1 MRKLEVGLQFLPSE
15 RLQIETMNAISNL
28 SDDIRM
34 GVSDGIQNIA
44 GSELEKLSNTVNQ
57 FSNSISESKTH
68 MSELSKSYTKGLTDM
83 QKSFETSINQTS
95 DMLNDWI
102 KNDPSGT
109 IVTLFL
115 VFTVIIISLVLIAYL
130 IDHKKNKQNLQR
142 IFMLERAIKDL
153 IEQFR
158 AFELLFS
165 DQKKT
170 IQDYK
175 YSLEKI
181 DLEIARLA
189 DSSSGESKITLAIQM
204 ANQGKSI
211 SEISEATNLTTEEVE
226 PIIKYH
232 GKG

>member
-1 MRKLEVGLQFLPSE
+1 
-15 RLQIETMNAISNL
+15 MN
-28 SDDIRM
+28 
-34 GVSDGIQNIA
+34 
-44 GSELEKLSNTVNQ
+44 
-57 FSNSISESKTH
+57 F
-68 MSELSKSYTKGLTDM
+68 
-83 QKSFETSINQTS
+83 
-95 DMLNDWI
+95 LNDWI

-109 IVTLFL
+109 IFTLFL
-115 VFTVIIISLVLIAYL
+115 VFTITIISLVLVAYL
-130 IDHKKNKQNLQR
+130 IDHSKNKQNLQR

-211 SEISEATNLTTEEVE
+211 SEISEATNLSTEEVE

-232 GKG
+232 GKN

>member
-1 MRKLEVGLQFLPSE
+1 
-15 RLQIETMNAISNL
+15 MN
-28 SDDIRM
+28 
-34 GVSDGIQNIA
+34 
-44 GSELEKLSNTVNQ
+44 
-57 FSNSISESKTH
+57 F
-68 MSELSKSYTKGLTDM
+68 
-83 QKSFETSINQTS
+83 
-95 DMLNDWI
+95 LNDLI
-102 KNDPSGT
+102 RNDPSGT
-109 IVTLFL
+109 IFTFFL
-115 VFTVIIISLVLIAYL
+115 VFTIIIISLVLIAYL
-130 IDHKKNKQNLQR
+130 IDHRKNKQNLQR

-175 YSLEKI
+175 YLLEKI

-204 ANQGKSI
+204 ANQGKSV
-211 SEISEATNLTTEEVE
+211 SEISEATNLSTEEVE

-232 GKG
+232 GKV

>member
-1 MRKLEVGLQFLPSE
+1 
-15 RLQIETMNAISNL
+15 MNYFNNL
-28 SDDIRM
+28 
-34 GVSDGIQNIA
+34 
-44 GSELEKLSNTVNQ
+44 
-57 FSNSISESKTH
+57 
-68 MSELSKSYTKGLTDM
+68 
-83 QKSFETSINQTS
+83 
-95 DMLNDWI
+95 I

-109 IVTLFL
+109 IFTFFL
-115 VFTVIIISLVLIAYL
+115 IFTVFIICLVLVAYL
-130 IDHKKNKQNLQR
+130 IDNKKNKQNLQR

-153 IEQFR
+153 IEEFR

-165 DQKKT
+165 DQKKA

-204 ANQGKSI
+204 ANQGKSV
-211 SEISEATNLTTEEVE
+211 SEISEATNLSTEEVE

-232 GKG
+232 GKV

>member
-1 MRKLEVGLQFLPSE
+1 MIRVKT
-15 RLQIETMNAISNL
+15 IKNTIIKAL
-28 SDDIRM
+28 S
-34 GVSDGIQNIA
+34 S
-44 GSELEKLSNTVNQ
+44 LEKDHQLRDLLHSVKKLP
-57 FSNSISESKTH
+57 ESK
-68 MSELSKSYTKGLTDM
+68 
-83 QKSFETSINQTS
+83 
-95 DMLNDWI
+95 
-102 KNDPSGT
+102 
-109 IVTLFL
+109 
-115 VFTVIIISLVLIAYL
+115 
-130 IDHKKNKQNLQR
+130 LQ
-142 IFMLERAIKDL
+142 DL

-165 DQKKT
+165 DQKKA

-211 SEISEATNLTTEEVE
+211 SEISEATNLSTEEVE

-232 GKG
+232 GKV

>member
-1 MRKLEVGLQFLPSE
+1 
-15 RLQIETMNAISNL
+15 MNYFNNL
-28 SDDIRM
+28 
-34 GVSDGIQNIA
+34 
-44 GSELEKLSNTVNQ
+44 
-57 FSNSISESKTH
+57 
-68 MSELSKSYTKGLTDM
+68 
-83 QKSFETSINQTS
+83 
-95 DMLNDWI
+95 I

-109 IVTLFL
+109 IFTFFL
-115 VFTVIIISLVLIAYL
+115 IFTAFIICLVLVAYL
-130 IDHKKNKQNLQR
+130 IDNKKNKQNLQR

-153 IEQFR
+153 IEEFR

-165 DQKKT
+165 DQKKA

-232 GKG
+232 GKGQLHFKCFFSALNIEN

>member
-1 MRKLEVGLQFLPSE
+1 
-15 RLQIETMNAISNL
+15 MNYFNNL
-28 SDDIRM
+28 
-34 GVSDGIQNIA
+34 
-44 GSELEKLSNTVNQ
+44 
-57 FSNSISESKTH
+57 
-68 MSELSKSYTKGLTDM
+68 
-83 QKSFETSINQTS
+83 
-95 DMLNDWI
+95 I

-109 IVTLFL
+109 IFTFFL
-115 VFTVIIISLVLIAYL
+115 IFTIFIICLVLVAYL
-130 IDHKKNKQNLQR
+130 IDNKKNKQNIQR

-153 IEQFR
+153 IEEFR

-165 DQKKT
+165 DQKKA

-204 ANQGKSI
+204 ANQGKSV
-211 SEISEATNLTTEEVE
+211 SEISEATKLSTEEVE

>member
-1 MRKLEVGLQFLPSE
+1 MNFLNES
-15 RLQIETMNAISNL
+15 
-28 SDDIRM
+28 IR
-34 GVSDGIQNIA
+34 
-44 GSELEKLSNTVNQ
+44 
-57 FSNSISESKTH
+57 
-68 MSELSKSYTKGLTDM
+68 
-83 QKSFETSINQTS
+83 
-95 DMLNDWI
+95 
-102 KNDPSGT
+102 NDPSGAIST
-109 IVTLFL
+109 FFL
-115 VFTVIIISLVLIAYL
+115 VFTIIIVSLVLIAYL

-211 SEISEATNLTTEEVE
+211 SEISEATNLSTEEVE

-232 GKG
+232 GKN

>member
-1 MRKLEVGLQFLPSE
+1 
-15 RLQIETMNAISNL
+15 MN
-28 SDDIRM
+28 
-34 GVSDGIQNIA
+34 
-44 GSELEKLSNTVNQ
+44 
-57 FSNSISESKTH
+57 F
-68 MSELSKSYTKGLTDM
+68 
-83 QKSFETSINQTS
+83 
-95 DMLNDWI
+95 LNDLI
-102 KNDPSGT
+102 RNDPSGT
-109 IVTLFL
+109 IFIFFL
-115 VFTVIIISLVLIAYL
+115 VFTIIIISLVLIAYL
-130 IDHKKNKQNLQR
+130 IDHRKNKQNLQR

-165 DQKKT
+165 DQKRT

-211 SEISEATNLTTEEVE
+211 SEISEATNLSTEEVE

-232 GKG
+232 GKS

>member
-1 MRKLEVGLQFLPSE
+1 MIPLEPLLLF
-15 RLQIETMNAISNL
+15 
-28 SDDIRM
+28 
-34 GVSDGIQNIA
+34 
-44 GSELEKLSNTVNQ
+44 
-57 FSNSISESKTH
+57 
-68 MSELSKSYTKGLTDM
+68 
-83 QKSFETSINQTS
+83 
-95 DMLNDWI
+95 
-102 KNDPSGT
+102 
-109 IVTLFL
+109 FL

-130 IDHKKNKQNLQR
+130 VDHKKNKQNLQR

-211 SEISEATNLTTEEVE
+211 SEISEATNLSTEEVE

-232 GKG
+232 GKN

>member
-1 MRKLEVGLQFLPSE
+1 
-15 RLQIETMNAISNL
+15 MN
-28 SDDIRM
+28 
-34 GVSDGIQNIA
+34 
-44 GSELEKLSNTVNQ
+44 
-57 FSNSISESKTH
+57 F
-68 MSELSKSYTKGLTDM
+68 
-83 QKSFETSINQTS
+83 
-95 DMLNDWI
+95 LNDLI
-102 KNDPSGT
+102 RNDPSGT
-109 IVTLFL
+109 IFTLFL
-115 VFTVIIISLVLIAYL
+115 VFTIIIISLVLVAYL
-130 IDHKKNKQNLQR
+130 IDHRKNKQNLQR

-211 SEISEATNLTTEEVE
+211 SEISEATNLSTEEVE

-232 GKG
+232 GKS

>member
-1 MRKLEVGLQFLPSE
+1 
-15 RLQIETMNAISNL
+15 MN
-28 SDDIRM
+28 
-34 GVSDGIQNIA
+34 
-44 GSELEKLSNTVNQ
+44 
-57 FSNSISESKTH
+57 F
-68 MSELSKSYTKGLTDM
+68 
-83 QKSFETSINQTS
+83 
-95 DMLNDWI
+95 LNDLI
-102 KNDPSGT
+102 RNDPSGT
-109 IVTLFL
+109 IFTFFL
-115 VFTVIIISLVLIAYL
+115 VFTIIIISLVLIAYL
-130 IDHKKNKQNLQR
+130 IDHRKNKQNLQR

-211 SEISEATNLTTEEVE
+211 SEISEATNLSTEEVE

-232 GKG
+232 GKITLLA

>member
-1 MRKLEVGLQFLPSE
+1 
-15 RLQIETMNAISNL
+15 MN
-28 SDDIRM
+28 
-34 GVSDGIQNIA
+34 
-44 GSELEKLSNTVNQ
+44 
-57 FSNSISESKTH
+57 F
-68 MSELSKSYTKGLTDM
+68 
-83 QKSFETSINQTS
+83 
-95 DMLNDWI
+95 LNDWI

-165 DQKKT
+165 DQKRT

-189 DSSSGESKITLAIQM
+189 DSSSGESKITLAIQI

-211 SEISEATNLTTEEVE
+211 SEISQATNLSTEEVE

-232 GKG
+232 GKN